1 MQTRRVSIL
10 TPMYNTE
17 KYVHRLLDSVLS
29 QDYPWIE
36 MVVVDDGSTD
46 GSKEVV
52 AGYAARFAEK
62 GYSLRYVYQA
72 NAGQSAAVKN
82 GLPLVTGEYLTWP
95 DSDDFYASDQAISK
109 MVGALESAGEAFQM
123 VRTQVRYVED
133 GSLRTLRT
141 EGLDAKEEEDRS
153 LFEDCLLGTNGFFYC
168 AGSYLVRTEILKE
181 LTGFDIYTEKN
192 AGQNWQ
198 LMLPVLYAYRC
209 KTILEPLYTVVVRGE
224 SHSRGQYFGYDR
236 TLVKYDAYVHT
247 LIETVKRIKGISE
260 GERSA
265 LLDRIRAQ
273 KGRWQFELAVQ
284 EHRRRAALQSLP
296 ACRPTMSRREYRA
309 KQAVLHLPGGTCLLQ
324 AYKEIHHQ
332 MHLIK
337 KRLSRHDR

>member
-1 MQTRRVSIL
+1 
-10 TPMYNTE
+10 MYNTE

-36 MVVVDDGSTD
+36 MVVVDDGS
-46 GSKEVV
+46 KEVV

-72 NAGQSAAVKN
+72 NAGQSVAVKN

-109 MVGALESAGEAFQM
+109 MVRTLESAGETFQM

-133 GSLRTLRT
+133 GSLRTLRI
-141 EGLDAKEEEDRS
+141 EGLDAREEEDRS

-168 AGSYLVRTEILKE
+168 AGSYLVRTEKLRE
-181 LTGFDIYTEKN
+181 LTDFDIYTEKN

-209 KTILEPLYTVVVRGE
+209 KTILEPLYTVVVRGG

-236 TLVKYDAYVHT
+236 TLVKYEAYVQT
-247 LIETVKRIKGISE
+247 LLETVKRLKGIPE
-260 GERSA
+260 EERSA
-265 LLDRIRAQ
+265 CLDRIRSQ
-273 KGRWQFELAVQ
+273 KGRWQFELAVR
-284 EHRRRAALQSLP
+284 EHRRSAALQSLP
-296 ACRPTMSRREYRA
+296 SCRSTMSRQEYRTNN
-309 KQAVLHLPGGTCLLQ
+309 AVLHLPGGTYLLQ

-337 KRLSRHDR
+337 KRLSHYGR